1 MKNMNSENSRKAE
14 ETATAIIAAA
24 LQIHRG
30 IGPGL
35 LESVYETLLGDG
47 LTGNGLRVDRQK
59 RVSIKIDGR
68 YFSEAFRID
77 LLVND
82 CVVVEVKSCEALLPV
97 HTKQLLTYLRLT
109 KLGLGLLINFGGP
122 TLKSGLKRVVNNF
135 ASSSP
140 SRHRVN
146 SITNQ
151 PCESAQNDPQN
162 PLGSLLKCG
171 SASS

>member
-1 MKNMNSENSRKAE
+1 MKNMNSEDACKAE

-35 LESVYETLLGDG
+35 LETVYETLLGDR
-47 LTGNGLRVDRQK
+47 LTGSGLCVERQK

-68 YFSEAFRID
+68 TFSEAFRID
-77 LLVND
+77 LLVNK
-82 CVVVEVKSCEALLPV
+82 CVVVELKSCETLLPV

-109 KLGLGLLINFGGP
+109 ELGLGLLINFGGP
-122 TLKSGLKRVVNNF
+122 TLKSGLKRIVNNF
-135 ASSSP
+135 AASSP

-146 SITNQ
+146 SNKDETN
-151 PCESAQNDPQN
+151 ESVQTDPQN
-162 PLGSLLKCG
+162 PLGALW
-171 SASS
+171 